1 MLVDNNYFHCGD
13 SWIVENCD
21 SFHNDECPQCSSEI
35 EPFKSTEYTEDGDK
49 EHYHSTDSVYEVELA
64 GHSCVSEGRD
74 NLLLWIAASSEEKMR
89 EALKPFKNIV
99 SDKVS
104 KTDYKMDVAGVDI
117 SAEDSLNSIYACI
130 RKKYEAVKGEDFQL
144 NPPSESS
151 HYKRAFTGRLE
162 KVLLSDTGDFVL
174 LILDSDN
181 YWFHCSYVDAYFED

>member
-64 GHSCVSEGRD
+64 GHSCVSEDRD
-74 NLLLWIAASSEEKMR
+74 NLLLWITASSEESLR

-104 KTDYKMDVAGVDI
+104 KTDYKMDVAGVDF
-117 SAEDSLNSIYACI
+117 SADDSLKVLTASLS
-130 RKKYEAVKGEDFQL
+130 KKYDAVKTECFQM
-144 NPPSESS
+144 NPPSETSD
-151 HYKRAFTGRLE
+151 YKRTFIGTIE
-162 KVLLSDTGDFVL
+162 KLTINDNGEFWLVVMDT
-174 LILDSDN
+174 DN
-181 YWFHCSYVDAYFED
+181 SWFHCSYDDLYCED